1 MLEILS
7 EFYKLALDC
16 VTTLRTNDPK
26 LFIGSVLAGLTVGG
40 LLWWGSHFW
49 AHLWNRSFNMTPLHH
64 VLAAIVLALAVLYAV
79 TSVALKYTASRVET
93 RLQMWQQ
100 TIDLDADLKNRLSA
114 ELYDAL
120 SAEGKEDMSR
130 IPDPR
135 SLQPGERWQ
144 FQYSHNESTQPLV
157 GEIYTRGALQHF
169 KRNHSMLATILSPN
183 VSSDLIVEDI
193 RLKSSSNPGA
203 VYQLADGTRLIV
215 QQMMLNLS
223 DQIWRVVTAARAILS
238 GLFVLF
244 LLVPL
249 TLIAIAAYKDI
260 RIHRLSRSAA
270 I

>member
-1 MLEILS
+1 MFEILS

-79 TSVALKYTASRVET
+79 TSVALKYTANRVET

-114 ELYDAL
+114 ELYDSI

-144 FQYSHNESTQPLV
+144 FQYSHHESTQPLV

-169 KRNHSMLATILSPN
+169 KRNHSLLAAILSPD
-183 VSSDLIVEDI
+183 VSSELIVEDI
-193 RLKSSSNPGA
+193 RLKSSSSPGA
-203 VYQLADGTRLIV
+203 VYELSDGTRLIV
-215 QQMMLNLS
+215 QQMMLNLR
-223 DQIWRVVTAARAILS
+223 DQVWRVVTAARAILL
-238 GLFVLF
+238 GLF
-244 LLVPL
+244 LLFLLAPL
-249 TLIAIAAYKDI
+249 TLIAIAAYKGI
-260 RIHRLSRSAA
+260 KAHRLSRSHSF
-270 I
+270 